1 MRLVSATEEWV
12 RKYLELAQDRN
23 LPFTIWPS
31 RMALLV
37 AEGKDLVA
45 GVMVYDSTGPFLFFE
60 HLVTNET
67 ASYRIRHRAVSLMAG
82 EMMNMCRLMGKV
94 PQVAVKHRG
103 VMKILERVG
112 LRMPGAFMMTCG
124 FNQLEKNDYE
134 INDRNRSP
142 RPILDASE
150 PACGCQG
157 AAATE
162 RATRGDTEEYPGIYA
177 SVLGGAAV

>member
-1 MRLVSATEEWV
+1 MRLVCATEEWV
-12 RKYLELAQDRN
+12 RKYLELAEDRK

-67 ASYRIRHRAVSLMAG
+67 ASYRTRHRAVSLMAD
-82 EMMNMCRLMGKV
+82 ELINMCRLMGKV

-103 VMKILERVG
+103 LEKILERVG
-112 LRMPGAFMMTCG
+112 LRKPGAFMMTCA
-124 FNQLEKNDYE
+124 FNQLEKHDYE
-134 INDRNRSP
+134 RSP
-142 RPILDASE
+142 QENPLADADDASRCRRCSAPTI
-150 PACGCQG
+150 PAPAFSEADG
-157 AAATE
+157 
-162 RATRGDTEEYPGIYA
+162 P
-177 SVLGGAAV
+177 